1 MAAAAPGPL
10 AERNEIHKSCK
21 TLESVVNVL
30 NDYCEAAN
38 AIVSLQKKLAKALR
52 EAATAKCVVDIP
64 GMCVRP
70 LRVASVCEWA
80 LSAFAHSAGIYVERV
95 SSADVWFS

>member
-52 EAATAKCVVDIP
+52 EAAVAKCVADIP
-64 GMCVRP
+64 GMCVGS
-70 LRVASVCEWA
+70 LRAARACEWA
-80 LSAFAHSAGIYVERV
+80 LSAFAHSAGTWVERGAC
-95 SSADVWFS
+95 ADAWLS